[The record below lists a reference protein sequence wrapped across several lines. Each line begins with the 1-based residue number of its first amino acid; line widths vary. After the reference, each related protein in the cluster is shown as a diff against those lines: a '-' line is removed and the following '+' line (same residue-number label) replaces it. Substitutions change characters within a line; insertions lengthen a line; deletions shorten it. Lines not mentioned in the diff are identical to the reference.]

1 MTKEQELSLL
11 TLCAMT
17 GADFEQYAER
27 GEDYRNRL
35 SNAIIKHLSLPEHWR
50 CEAEFR
56 GEFGGCSP
64 VHLRLT
70 HAQVDDLVVN
80 VCSSNEDVD
89 QWGAYIPFSDQRI
102 AWVYSSELFTP
113 EKLIDVLQHL
123 HECVIAGASS
133 ADEVAMMMRQQGAA
147 V

>member
-1 MTKEQELSLL
+1 MTKEQQLNLL

-17 GADFEQYAER
+17 GSDFEQYAER

-35 SNAIIKHLSLPEHWR
+35 SNAVVKHLALPDCWR

-56 GEFGGCSP
+56 REFGGSSP

-70 HAQVDDLVVN
+70 HAQADGVIVN
-80 VCSSNEDVD
+80 VCSSSEVIS
-89 QWGAYIPFSDQRI
+89 QWGAYIAISGNRI
-102 AWVYSSELFTP
+102 AWVYTNELFEP
-113 EKLIDVLQHL
+113 DSLRDVLQHL
-123 HECVIAGASS
+123 HECVVAGASS
-133 ADEVAMMMRQQGAA
+133 VDEVIAMMRMRGAA

>member
-1 MTKEQELSLL
+1 MTKEQQLNLL
-11 TLCAMT
+11 ILCAMT
-17 GADFEQYAER
+17 GSDFEKYAER

-35 SNAIIKHLSLPEHWR
+35 SNAVIKHLALGDEWR

-56 GEFGGCSP
+56 GEFGGSSP

-70 HAQVDDLVVN
+70 HAQANDLVVN

-89 QWGAYIPFSDQRI
+89 QWGAFIPCSENRI
-102 AWVYSSELFTP
+102 AWVYTSELFEP
-113 EKLIDVLQHL
+113 DSVRDVLQHL

-133 ADEVAMMMRQQGAA
+133 ADEVAMMLRQQGAA